1 MKNIFFIYKSGQ
13 IARRDN
19 SLALITQSETIPIPI
34 EQVDT
39 IVFYSEVSFN
49 KRLLEILNKY
59 KIEALF
65 YNHYGGYIGKFV
77 PKEYKDGKILVM
89 QALAY
94 NDELKRLY
102 IARQITYYSM
112 KNMLTLAKYYR
123 KKGKGLDSQIDK
135 MEAYLEETKKVASV
149 DKLLLVEARFKN
161 VYYSIFDVVLA
172 DEKYKFDKRTVRP
185 PLNEVNAIMSYGYS
199 LLYGIILSII
209 DRSDLSP
216 HISFIHSLSKSND
229 SLQLDLADIYKPVI
243 IDRIML
249 RIIRKRQID
258 DDCFEYG
265 EESRCYLNEKG
276 TKLFIKEFNQLLKK
290 TVEYHGKSYTYKT
303 MLYREVN
310 ELSEYIKGDLKDL
323 KFFEMQW

>member
-1 MKNIFFIYKSGQ
+1 
-13 IARRDN
+13 
-19 SLALITQSETIPIPI
+19 
-34 EQVDT
+34 
-39 IVFYSEVSFN
+39 
-49 KRLLEILNKY
+49 
-59 KIEALF
+59 
-65 YNHYGGYIGKFV
+65 
-77 PKEYKDGKILVM
+77 
-89 QALAY
+89 
-94 NDELKRLY
+94 
-102 IARQITYYSM
+102 M
-112 KNMLTLAKYYR
+112 KNMLALAKYYR
-123 KKGKGLDSQIDK
+123 KKGKELNSQIEK
-135 MEAYLEETKKVASV
+135 MEIYIEDTKNAISV
-149 DKLLLVEARFKN
+149 EKLLLVEARFKN

-172 DEKYKFDKRTVRP
+172 DERYKFDKRTVRP

-209 DRSDLSP
+209 DRSDLSA

-258 DDCFEYG
+258 DDYFEYG

-276 TKLFIKEFNQLLKK
+276 TKLFINEFNQLLKK

-310 ELSEYIKGDLKDL
+310 ELSGYIKGDLKDL